1 MSSVFDLCWSELL
14 REAVT
19 SMCTI
24 AIIAIIF
31 GMAYLFFMQ
40 TRFKLDTATFD
51 EKDYS
56 IQLEPI
62 SGLLLTKEQLA
73 EYNCNNGTLRYLV
86 ALRNVIYDV
95 SNLFED
101 FGPKGKYAKWSGQEL
116 TELIKAEA
124 ILKKRNSGEL
134 IVNADP
140 EQEAEEDDIFDPFE
154 GCWDHNSQLLI

>member
-1 MSSVFDLCWSELL
+1 MSSVLDLCWSELL

-19 SMCTI
+19 SMCPI
-24 AIIAIIF
+24 AIIAFIF
-31 GMAYLFFMQ
+31 GMVYLNFMQ
-40 TRFKLDTATFD
+40 TRLKLDTYD
-51 EKDYS
+51 EKDYT

-73 EYNCNNGTLRYLV
+73 EYNCNNGTRRYLV
-86 ALRNVIYDV
+86 ALWHVIYDV

-124 ILKKRNSGEL
+124 ILKKRNCERSRTG
-134 IVNADP
+134 
-140 EQEAEEDDIFDPFE
+140 
-154 GCWDHNSQLLI
+154 S